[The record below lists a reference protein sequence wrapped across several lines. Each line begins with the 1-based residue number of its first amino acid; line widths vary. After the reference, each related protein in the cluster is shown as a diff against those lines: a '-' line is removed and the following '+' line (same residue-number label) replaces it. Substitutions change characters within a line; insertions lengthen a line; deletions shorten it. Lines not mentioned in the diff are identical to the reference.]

1 MNIVFVNTLAVW
13 GGCERWVVQVGAA
26 LAQRGHQITIM
37 SLPGSETE
45 QNAKK
50 AGLNTKAL
58 SLGVDVA
65 FWKIPGLMKFFR
77 RNKSDVVVCVQNRD
91 VKVAGLAAKLAEVPV
106 VLARNG
112 LDVIKKKPDHRLA
125 FTKFVDGIMTNA
137 KVLKDTYMSYGWFAD
152 EFIHVIYDGLKLPE
166 NVEEI
171 DLRKEAGFPRECKLI
186 VTAGRLVSQKGFDY
200 LVEVASLAKKHK
212 KKWRFVVV
220 GTGKLEGEL
229 QNLVRKLQVD
239 EYIKFVGFRSNILAY
254 LNAADLFVLSSRSE
268 GLSSVLREAM
278 SLGKASVATAVNGV
292 PELFQDGRAGLMVE
306 RHNPQAMH
314 DGIEKVLKD
323 PDLKAKYEKEALARI
338 KEDFLE
344 EVMIDRLEVLFHTY
358 LDKRKLSQSQSAPSA
373 K

>member
-1 MNIVFVNTLAVW
+1 MKIFILNTFPVW
-13 GGCERWVVQVGAA
+13 GGCERWAVQVGGC
-26 LAQRGHQITIM
+26 LRDRGHEVVIA

-45 QNAKK
+45 INAK
-50 AGLNTKAL
+50 AAELEIYPYNLQMDIAY
-58 SLGVDVA
+58 
-65 FWKIPGLMKFFR
+65 WKTPKLIRFFKQRKF
-77 RNKSDVVVCVQNRD
+77 DVVVCVQNRD
-91 VKVAGLAAKLAEVPV
+91 VKVGAFAAKMAKVPV
-106 VLARNG
+106 ILVRNG
-112 LDVIKKKPDHRLA
+112 LDIIRKKLFHKIA

-137 KVLKDTYMSYGWFAD
+137 KVLKDTYMSYGWFD
-152 EFIHVIYDGLKLPE
+152 DDFIHVIYDGLKLPE

-171 DLRKEAGFPRECKLI
+171 DLREEAGFPRQCQLI

-200 LVEVASLAKKHK
+200 LVEVAVLAKKHK
-212 KKWRFVVV
+212 KNWRFVVV

-229 QNLVRKLQVD
+229 KNLVQKLQVE
-239 EYIKFVGFRSNILAY
+239 EYIKFVGFRSNILPY
-254 LNAADLFVLSSRSE
+254 LSAADLFVLSSRSE

-306 RHNPQAMH
+306 KHNPEAIY

-344 EVMIDRLEVLFHTY
+344 EVMIDRLEALFFKY
-358 LDKRKLSQSQSAPSA
+358 LDKRKLN
-373 K
+373 